1 MEFGVK
7 ERLMLLSVM
16 PGQGNLTA
24 LRLVR
29 QAKEELG
36 FDEEEHRAL
45 GLAIEGN
52 SYRWDDEAE
61 AKAGPKD
68 VEMGE
73 VVRGMVLRAFEDL
86 DGADRL
92 ELVHLDLYERF
103 MEDAKGEN
111 ENKGGAKTKTR
122 AGRRR

>member
-24 LRLVR
+24 LRLIRQVR
-29 QAKEELG
+29 EELG
-36 FDEEEHRAL
+36 FDEEEHRDL
-45 GLAIEGN
+45 GLVIEGN
-52 SYRWDDEAE
+52 SYRWDDKAE

-68 VEMGE
+68 VEMGK
-73 VVRGMVLRAFEDL
+73 VVQDIILRAFEAL
-86 DGADRL
+86 DAGEQL

-103 MEDAKGEN
+103 IESAQDDEN
-111 ENKGGAKTKTR
+111 EPTPVKG
-122 AGRRR
+122 

>member
-16 PGQGNLTA
+16 PGQGNLTT

-29 QAKEELG
+29 RVREELG

-45 GLAIEGN
+45 GLIIEGS
-52 SYRWDDEAE
+52 SYRWDDDAE
-61 AKAGPKD
+61 AKAGPK
-68 VEMGE
+68 EIELGE
-73 VVRGMVLRAFEDL
+73 VVRGMVLKAFEDL
-86 DGADRL
+86 DAEERL

-103 MEDAKGEN
+103 IESAQDDDEN
-111 ENKGGAKTKTR
+111 EPTPAGG
-122 AGRRR
+122 